1 MLWLR
6 EEAKVKNGEKI
17 SAFTVRWPSWN
28 CSCMSASER
37 PADNP
42 AHALLSRCSTL
53 ICPHNSL
60 DFVQPFQNNLLL
72 LWLRLLSGAVFVFF
86 VLQSEGWKPNCA
98 DACRIILNV
107 SAAEAGVNADTGY
120 GSPSEVD
127 SVERDKE
134 KKR

>member
-1 MLWLR
+1 MASGRSKGKERR
-6 EEAKVKNGEKI
+6 EDFSFHRQVAELELFLYV
-17 SAFTVRWPSWN
+17 
-28 CSCMSASER
+28 SER
-37 PADNP
+37 LADNP

-60 DFVQPFQNNLLL
+60 DLIQPFQNNLLL